1 MNRIFNYFLLIV
13 ITYSAGIGCVSD
25 TGLMTNEDLKMLTL
39 RDGVYEGKHM
49 KGPFIGAR
57 SIVTIEEGELKN
69 VEVPTCVVFFT
80 KFWCKK
86 KVKTLPET
94 IMQKQSIKVDAFSC
108 ATYSSLSLMQS
119 VQNAVN
125 KAIVVE
131 EQSP

>member
-1 MNRIFNYFLLIV
+1 MNRLCNYFFLIAV
-13 ITYSAGIGCVSD
+13 IYIGGMGCVSD
-25 TGLMTNEDLKMLTL
+25 TGLMTHEDLKMLTL

-57 SIVTIEEGELKN
+57 SIVTIEEGKLIN
-69 VEVPTCVVFFT
+69 VEVPTCVVWFT

-86 KVKTLPET
+86 KMKTLPEK

-108 ATYSSLSLMQS
+108 ATYSSFSLMQS

-125 KAIVVE
+125 KAIVVD
-131 EQSP
+131 EQRP